1 MPHEILFSLLDEIQ
15 TQKKMNTRES
25 KESKFE
31 KTSKR
36 NRVSCFNIHILLFE
50 FLSITVEEGRW

>member
-1 MPHEILFSLLDEIQ
+1 MPHEILFSLFDEIQ

-36 NRVSCFNIHILLFE
+36 NRVSSFNIYILLFE